1 MDLKDWICMYYDLSI
16 VRVIDLENKTAD
28 LAYKGG
34 RRCAMHVYALRGRIM
49 EPRAPREGQ
58 EPLYDQ
64 EPKTPRHQAQ
74 DTQIPPL
81 MGPGGIKA
89 TCL

>member
-1 MDLKDWICMYYDLSI
+1 MYYDLST

-49 EPRAPREGQ
+49 EPRDPRAPNRPYMAKSTQ
-58 EPLYDQ
+58 
-64 EPKTPRHQAQ
+64 HQ
-74 DTQIPPL
+74 DTKPKIPRSRPL
-81 MGPGGIKA
+81 WAQAG
-89 TCL
+89 

>member
-1 MDLKDWICMYYDLSI
+1 MYYDLSI
-16 VRVIDLENKTAD
+16 VRVIDLENKTAE

-58 EPLYDQ
+58 IAP
-64 EPKTPRHQAQ
+64 
-74 DTQIPPL
+74 I
-81 MGPGGIKA
+81 
-89 TCL
+89 

>member
-1 MDLKDWICMYYDLSI
+1 MYYDLSI

-49 EPRAPREGQ
+49 GPRAHIRPRAQ
-58 EPLYDQ
+58 DA
-64 EPKTPRHQAQ
+64 KTPSPRHQDPA
-74 DTQIPPL
+74 L
-81 MGPGGIKA
+81 YGPRRDKGNVPIA
-89 TCL
+89 SR